1 MKYQADTAYK
11 KLIQSSRWTKV
22 RNIYIKEHPTCEI
35 CGKPAVCVHHRE
47 PLNRFRNDP
56 IKMEI
61 MCFSEDNLQS
71 LCFDCHERVHRELG
85 KNKNKKEHVKEYHKE
100 ILERAI
106 KEYFE

>member
-47 PLNRFRNDP
+47 PVNRFRNDP